1 MQNDLNMMES
11 WSNGQ
16 SDLQILLERQQAT
29 LLQTDDTLREQRIEL
44 ERMLEKLDG
53 LQEALRDLRGSG
65 LDTLVE
71 ENDYLRHKLADREN
85 VAPIEPALAMD
96 PNVLKEL
103 DELQAEN
110 KLLRQFLDEKE
121 QFIQELREQEKQVK
135 PSADRPA
142 EENDLVNYEAE
153 LNRYRKQL
161 AEDRAK
167 LNAEIEQLRMR
178 NEEQDEAMR
187 EMEMELSRERAEIAR
202 ERSRL
207 DRMRDEI
214 RNEAER
220 VQRDGSVRASLAPLQ
235 RLREQLNAKK

>member
-1 MQNDLNMMES
+1 MQNDINMMET
-11 WSNGQ
+11 WSNEQ

-29 LLQTDDTLREQRIEL
+29 LSQTDDTLREQRIEL

-53 LQEALRDLRGSG
+53 LQETLRDLKGSG
-65 LDTLVE
+65 LNTLVE
-71 ENDYLRHKLADREN
+71 ENDYLRQKLATRE
-85 VAPIEPALAMD
+85 VSAPCEAAPVVDASL
-96 PNVLKEL
+96 LKDLE
-103 DELQAEN
+103 DLQAEN

-121 QFIQELREQEKQVK
+121 QFIQELREEEKHDK
-135 PSADRPA
+135 RSDGKPA

-235 RLREQLNAKK
+235 RLREQLNSKK